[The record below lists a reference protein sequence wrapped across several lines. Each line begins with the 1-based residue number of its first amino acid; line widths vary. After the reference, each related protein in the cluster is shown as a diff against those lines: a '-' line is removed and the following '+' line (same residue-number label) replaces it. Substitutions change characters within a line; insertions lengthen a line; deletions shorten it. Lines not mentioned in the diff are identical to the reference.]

1 MTHRSPPPHHRA
13 RRRGELTR
21 ISAQASKH
29 LLTVG
34 PFRGSAVGALE
45 AAVLEDTIDLLR
57 RMLEEGPP
65 EGTRKQL
72 EADLKAINEER
83 ERRWLAFVS

>member
-1 MTHRSPPPHHRA
+1 MTHRSPPPRPRA

-29 LLTVG
+29 VLTVG
-34 PFRGSAVGALE
+34 PFRGRTVGALE
-45 AAVLEDTIDLLR
+45 AAVLEDTLDLLR
-57 RMLEEGPP
+57 ELM
-65 EGTRKQL
+65 KHSQL
-72 EADLKAINEER
+72 EQARRELETDLKAINEER